1 MILQNILDD
10 YTKNFNGKICVL
22 ETNYKKM
29 ATIKISFHCN
39 DLYHLLGLHKILKKG
54 HASRVISSIRKGELT
69 FKSIQ
74 RHSDFGDIK
83 PRIENYNF
91 LHQLFIDNRVKI
103 CVLKKDLIKNTMNLD
118 VVFYKPKNN
127 RCVVLG
133 LRQQGNVYHL
143 TTLHESHSDKYIHLK
158 QTKIKY
164 IKWED

>member
-1 MILQNILDD
+1 MRLQNILDD

-22 ETNYKKM
+22 ETNYKKIP
-29 ATIKISFHCN
+29 TIRISFHCN
-39 DLYHLLGLHKILKKG
+39 DLYHLLGLHKILKNIN
-54 HASRVISSIRKGELT
+54 ADRVISKIQNGDIT
-69 FKSIQ
+69 FKDIQ

-127 RCVVLG
+127 RCIVLG
-133 LRQQGNVYHL
+133 LRQQEKVYYL
-143 TTLHESHSDKYIHLK
+143 TTLHEAHSDKYIHLK
-158 QTKIKY
+158 QTKINC
-164 IKWED
+164 IRWED